1 MLTETEVRDLLA
13 RAAATIEV
21 PPGAPITPA
30 ADRRRRWLAPVL
42 AGAASVL
49 LVVGGVALVS
59 DGGTHGNVP
68 TPDPATT
75 RNEPSGA
82 GIPSVFGYDADSAE
96 RLLTSAGLVVT
107 RRPSYT
113 CRTSDRA
120 VRTSPTAGNPY
131 QSGASVTLFVTEQPP
146 AARCAVPPLD
156 ALAWQLLDFANG
168 RRPAPAFASE
178 VTVYVD
184 GQRTVLAGEQAANP
198 RTWSTGS
205 ALGLLAAASRQKE
218 LREGF
223 TATPVLRVHTDDG
236 TQFACGGQEL
246 PTALSGRQ
254 SLWLSIE
261 IPTDGPSMSCTFAN
275 VFLDEGRVDALVVRT
290 AAPLTGGATTRPEQ
304 TPEPDPDPAEI
315 GARFL
320 AYVSGEPADLPAD
333 APMRL
338 YLGNMYQK
346 TIRPGGLED
355 RRSWDVCA
363 NYAERSCPMSAV
375 RTLEELQ
382 SQPAITSFLPDLCL
396 DTLTD
401 TPPDTEDDRMVV
413 LGPPE
418 PESCASDFAVQIW
431 YNDAGQITAVN
442 LLFGS
447 P

>member
-21 PPGAPITPA
+21 PPRAPITPA
-30 ADRRRRWLAPVL
+30 AYRRRRWLAPVL

-49 LVVGGVALVS
+49 LVVGGIALVG
-59 DGGTHGNVP
+59 DGGTQGNVSA
-68 TPDPATT
+68 PDPATT

-96 RLLTSAGLVVT
+96 QLLTSAGLVVT
-107 RRPSYT
+107 RKPSYT
-113 CRTSDRA
+113 CLTSDRA
-120 VRTSPTAGNPY
+120 VRTSPPAGDAY
-131 QSGASVTLFVTEQPP
+131 QGGASVTLLVSEQPS

-168 RRPAPAFASE
+168 RGPAPAFASE

-184 GQRTVLAGEQAANP
+184 GQRTVLTGEEAVNP

-246 PTALSGRQ
+246 PPELSDRQ
-254 SLWLSIE
+254 SLWFSIE
-261 IPTDGPSMSCTFAN
+261 IPTDGPSLSCTFAN
-275 VFLDEGRVDALVVRT
+275 VFLDEGQVDTLVVRT
-290 AAPLTGGATTRPEQ
+290 SAPLTGGAGTQPEQ
-304 TPEPDPDPAEI
+304 PGEPDPDSAEI
-315 GARFL
+315 VARFL
-320 AYVSGEPADLPAD
+320 AYGSGGPADLPA
-333 APMRL
+333 AVPVRL

-346 TIRPGGLED
+346 TIRPGRLED

-363 NYAERSCPMSAV
+363 TYAERSCPLSAV
-375 RTLEELQ
+375 RTMEELR
-382 SQPAITSFLPDLCL
+382 SQPAITSFLPDVCL

-401 TPPDTEDDRMVV
+401 APPDTGDDRMVV

-431 YNDAGQITAVN
+431 YNDAAQITAVN